1 MSFKDKLKE
10 KRLEANLTQVQL
22 AEKVSVTPRTIQH
35 YELGTRKPTKLD
47 IVEKLAKA
55 LNTTPEYLLGQNGL
69 LVVAAHEQGGSKAAR
84 DIDELVSEV
93 TGMFAGGRLSD
104 EALDGAMKALNDA
117 YKEPFCALQ
126 YTANAA
132 APIRRCAV
140 LRFRLVISS
149 RAYNNRPAVRTKDR
163 FARYRCTVSFCNPP
177 IRLIF
182 LQIQSFRLTTKAE
195 GRELPY
201 EASPLLRRSFTPI
214 FM

>member
-117 YKEPFCALQ
+117 YWIAKEKNKKYTPKKYRISALRQQLIAVSQQSLEKIPSFFCRQIKVVFLLPHTKITSAL
-126 YTANAA
+126 
-132 APIRRCAV
+132 
-140 LRFRLVISS
+140 
-149 RAYNNRPAVRTKDR
+149 
-163 FARYRCTVSFCNPP
+163 TVSITADRRAF
-177 IRLIF
+177 I
-182 LQIQSFRLTTKAE
+182 
-195 GRELPY
+195 LPTH
-201 EASPLLRRSFTPI
+201 SI
-214 FM
+214 

>member
-47 IVEKLAKA
+47 IEEKLAKA

-93 TGMFAGGRLSD
+93 TGMFAGGRLSAA
-104 EALDGAMKALNDA
+104 ALGGAMKALNDA
-117 YKEPFCALQ
+117 YWIAKAKNKK
-126 YTANAA
+126 YT
-132 APIRRCAV
+132 P
-140 LRFRLVISS
+140 
-149 RAYNNRPAVRTKDR
+149 KK
-163 FARYRCTVSFCNPP
+163 YRKGTSK
-177 IRLIF
+177 
-182 LQIQSFRLTTKAE
+182 Q
-195 GRELPY
+195 
-201 EASPLLRRSFTPI
+201 
-214 FM
+214 

>member
-22 AEKVSVTPRTIQH
+22 AEKVSVTPRTIQN
-35 YELGTRKPTKLD
+35 YELGNRRPTKLD
-47 IVEKLAKA
+47 IVEKLAKV

-117 YKEPFCALQ
+117 YWIAKREEQEIHSKEIP
-126 YTANAA
+126 
-132 APIRRCAV
+132 
-140 LRFRLVISS
+140 
-149 RAYNNRPAVRTKDR
+149 
-163 FARYRCTVSFCNPP
+163 
-177 IRLIF
+177 
-182 LQIQSFRLTTKAE
+182 
-195 GRELPY
+195 
-201 EASPLLRRSFTPI
+201 
-214 FM
+214 

>member
-35 YELGTRKPTKLD
+35 YELGTRKPT
-47 IVEKLAKA
+47 KLAKA

-117 YKEPFCALQ
+117 YWIAKEKNKK
-126 YTANAA
+126 YT
-132 APIRRCAV
+132 P
-140 LRFRLVISS
+140 
-149 RAYNNRPAVRTKDR
+149 KK
-163 FARYRCTVSFCNPP
+163 YRKGTSK
-177 IRLIF
+177 
-182 LQIQSFRLTTKAE
+182 Q
-195 GRELPY
+195 
-201 EASPLLRRSFTPI
+201 
-214 FM
+214 